1 MTDERTQVEI
11 HANLDESVIHGT
23 LRNCDL
29 VPAFLDVIRDTAEYA
44 QFMLHLPSVVTDP
57 SASENDE
64 RWENE
69 EMIYF
74 VEELFD
80 VLDSYA
86 PDGYYFGS
94 HPGDGSDFGF
104 WKTEN
109 NFDLP

>member
-1 MTDERTQVEI
+1 MIDEKTNVEI
-11 HANLDESVIHGT
+11 HAELNESVIHGT

-29 VPAFLDVIRDTAEYA
+29 VPVFLDVIRETAEYA
-44 QFMLHLPSVVTDP
+44 QLSLNFPSVVTDP
-57 SASENDE
+57 CATESDE
-64 RWENE
+64 RWESE

-86 PDGYYFGS
+86 PDGYYFGA

-104 WKTEN
+104 WKNEN
-109 NFDLP
+109 